1 MSRSA
6 NEVLTSRSG
15 SGSRCDWPAGPA
27 TKRRN
32 QVIYYEYKADRALRG
47 IDEQVTK
54 AARAVADPAPVKRNR
69 FIQLDGTVKSVNRQL
84 EAKARA
90 LAGLKGYITNL
101 AACPDG
107 TPVTADFVIGSYHQ
121 LWNIEKSFRMSK
133 HD

>member
-1 MSRSA
+1 MRLA
-6 NEVLTSRSG
+6 
-15 SGSRCDWPAGPA
+15 
-27 TKRRN
+27 RRPRH
-32 QVIYYEYKADRALRG
+32 QAPQRGHLHEYKADRALRG

-107 TPVTADFVIGSYHQ
+107 TPVTADFVIGSY
-121 LWNIEKSFRMSK
+121 LSCGTSRRASACPSTTE
-133 HD
+133 